1 MTGTLYVVATPIGN
15 LEDLTGRAARVL
27 AEATII
33 AAENSQTA
41 AKLFH
46 HLRIKPRCL
55 PYNDRNK
62 ARTTA
67 ALVTAL
73 EAGAVVAF
81 ISDAGTPAIS
91 DPGQDLVA
99 AALAIGAA
107 VVPIPGPS
115 AVATLLSVAG
125 VRVRTVRILGFLPR
139 RRGERRRLFQ
149 TITAQ
154 GEPALA
160 FESPHRLVTALEDLV
175 AVLPAATLVIG
186 RELTKLYE
194 EIWRGSPA
202 AALEHF
208 QQPRG
213 EFTLLLV
220 PPATAGPAPASDA
233 AVIQALQEERAAG
246 RRRAQAAGAVAA
258 RTGRS
263 RKEVYALWPEGDWP
277 ERRETDGTPGGC

>member
-1 MTGTLYVVATPIGN
+1 MYVVATPIGN
-15 LEDLTGRAARVL
+15 LEDLTFRAARVL

-41 AKLFH
+41 AKLFR
-46 HLRIKPRCL
+46 HLRITPRCI

-67 ALVTAL
+67 ALLAAL
-73 EAGAVVAF
+73 EAGESVAL
-81 ISDAGTPAIS
+81 ISEAGTPAIS

-99 AALAIGAA
+99 AAIAIGAA
-107 VVPIPGPS
+107 VAPIPGPS

-125 VRVRTVRILGFLPR
+125 LRVRTVRILGFLPR
-139 RRGERRRLFQ
+139 RRGERRRLLQ
-149 TITAQ
+149 EIAAQ

-160 FESPHRLVTALEDLV
+160 FESPHRLLAAMEDIV
-175 AVLPAATLVIG
+175 AVLPASTLVVG
-186 RELTKLYE
+186 RELTKWHE

-208 QQPRG
+208 RQPRG

-220 PPATAGPAPASDA
+220 PPATSGPAPSSDA
-233 AVIQALQEERAAG
+233 AVLKALQEERAAG
-246 RRRAQAAGAVAA
+246 RRRAAAAAAVAT
-258 RTGRS
+258 RMGRS
-263 RKEVYALWPEGDWP
+263 RKEVYALWPEAEGR
-277 ERRETDGTPGGC
+277 ERRETDSNDGGC

>member
-33 AAENSQTA
+33 AAESSQTA
-41 AKLFH
+41 AKLFQ
-46 HLRIKPRCL
+46 HLGITPRCL

-62 ARTTA
+62 ARTTT
-67 ALVTAL
+67 ALLTAL

-99 AALAIGAA
+99 AAIAIGAA

-149 TITAQ
+149 AIAAQ

-160 FESPHRLVTALEDLV
+160 FESPHRLVAALEDIG
-175 AVLPAATLVIG
+175 AVLPTGTLVIG
-186 RELTKLYE
+186 RELTKLHE
-194 EIWRGSPA
+194 EIWRGTPA

-208 QQPRG
+208 RQPRG

-220 PPATAGPAPASDA
+220 PPTTGGPTPASNA
-233 AVIQALQEERAAG
+233 AVIQALQAEQATG
-246 RRRAQAAGAVAA
+246 RRRAQAAAAVAA
-258 RTGRS
+258 RTGRL
-263 RKEVYALWPEGDWP
+263 RKEVYALWPEGGEP